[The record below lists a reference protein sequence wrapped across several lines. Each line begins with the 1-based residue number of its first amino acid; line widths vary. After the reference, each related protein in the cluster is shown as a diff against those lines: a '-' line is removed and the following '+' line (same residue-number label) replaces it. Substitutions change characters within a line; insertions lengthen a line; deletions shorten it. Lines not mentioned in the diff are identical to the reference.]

1 MNEWKYMQQNSPE
14 SVNYATCGRMHTVI
28 IDHDE
33 DKLNQCVY

>member
-14 SVNYATCGRMHTVI
+14 SVNCATCGRMHAAI

-33 DKLNQCVY
+33 DKLNQCAY